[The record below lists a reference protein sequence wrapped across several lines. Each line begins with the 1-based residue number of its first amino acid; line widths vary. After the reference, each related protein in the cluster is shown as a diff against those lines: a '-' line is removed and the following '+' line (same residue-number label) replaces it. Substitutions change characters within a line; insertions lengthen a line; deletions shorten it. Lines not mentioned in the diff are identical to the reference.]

1 MAVQFDVEGLVRA
14 LRGRAVGVI
23 ATPAGWLPGLGALND
38 VLVPRATVKAM
49 LALEHGLRGDLQ
61 DGALFDTYTDER
73 TGIPVYSFYGG
84 TGHTFPR
91 AVFNDLDVI
100 VFHAQDV
107 SNRAYTYQQTLAA
120 TLIAAAET
128 GTDVIVLD
136 RPAPLAY
143 LGNRGPLWTQ
153 FFPEPIPVIHGFTLG
168 ELGRWLVRHRNLP
181 VCYDVLPVQ
190 GWNRAMTWRETGLPW
205 IPPSP
210 NLPFVDSAVCYS
222 CTGIIQHTNLSEGR
236 GCCKP
241 FEYIGAP
248 FVRSAALADRLNAA
262 ALPGLVWR
270 EVYFQPAFNKY
281 QGQVC
286 AGVHLMVQ
294 DERQVDP
301 LRTQLTLLKALA
313 EMHPDQFELKAGFGR
328 WLEGGEWTVTRLLE
342 LSTEAFL
349 AAAAPQAAA
358 FTANLAPD
366 LLYAR
371 VVL

>member
-1 MAVQFDVEGLVRA
+1 MAVQFDFEALVQA
-14 LRGRAVGVI
+14 VHGRAVGVI

-38 VLVPRATVKAM
+38 VLVRRAEVKAM

-61 DGALFDTYTDER
+61 DGALFDTYTDGR

-120 TLIAAAET
+120 TLRAAAET

-136 RPAPLAY
+136 RPTPLAY
-143 LGNRGPLWTQ
+143 LGNRGHRWAQ
-153 FFPEPIPVIHGFTLG
+153 FFPEPIPIIHGFTLG
-168 ELGRWLVRHRNLP
+168 ELGRWLVRTQNLP
-181 VCYDVLPVQ
+181 VGYDVLPMQ
-190 GWNRAMTWRETGLPW
+190 GWTRTMTWRDTGLPW

-210 NLPFVDSAVCYS
+210 NLPSADSAVCYS

-241 FEYIGAP
+241 FEYLGAP
-248 FVRSAALADRLNAA
+248 FVNSATLADQLNAA
-262 ALPGLVWR
+262 GLPGLLWR

-281 QGQVC
+281 HGQVC

-294 DERQVDP
+294 DERRIDP
-301 LRTQLTLLKALA
+301 LRTQLTLLKTLA
-313 EMHPDQFELKAGFGR
+313 EMHPGQFEITPGFGR
-328 WLEGGEWTVTRLLE
+328 WLDGSEWTVSRLLD
-342 LSTEAFL
+342 LDIDAFL
-349 AAAAPQAAA
+349 AEAASQAAT
-358 FTANLAPD
+358 FTADMAADLA
-366 LLYAR
+366 YA
-371 VVL
+371 

>member
-1 MAVQFDVEGLVRA
+1 MPVQFDVAGLVHA
-14 LRGRAVGVI
+14 VRGRAVGVI

-38 VLVPRATVKAM
+38 VLVQRAAVKAM
-49 LALEHGLRGDLQ
+49 LGLEHGLRGDLQ
-61 DGALFDTYTDER
+61 DGAHFDTYTDAR

-84 TGHTFPR
+84 SGHTFPR
-91 AVFNDLDVI
+91 AVFTDLDVI

-143 LGNRGPLWTQ
+143 LGNRGPCWTQ

-168 ELGRWLVRHRNLP
+168 ELGRWLVRRRGLP
-181 VCYDVLPVQ
+181 LCYDVIPLQ
-190 GWNRAMTWRETGLPW
+190 GWSRAMSWRDTGLPW

-210 NLPFVDSAVCYS
+210 NLPSADSAVCYS
-222 CTGIIQHTNLSEGR
+222 CTGIVQHTNVSEGR

-248 FVRSAALADRLNAA
+248 YVDSAALTQRLNAA

-270 EVYFQPAFNKY
+270 EVFFQPAFNKY

-294 DERQVDP
+294 DERRIDP
-301 LRTQLTLLKALA
+301 LRTQLTLLRALA
-313 EMHPDQFELKAGFGR
+313 ELHPAHFELSAGFGR
-328 WLEGGEWTVTRLLE
+328 WLDGSDWTVARLLE
-342 LSTEAFL
+342 LDPDAFL
-349 AAAAPQAAA
+349 AAAAAQAAA
-358 FTANLAPD
+358 FSAEIAPD
-366 LLYAR
+366 LLYP
-371 VVL
+371 V